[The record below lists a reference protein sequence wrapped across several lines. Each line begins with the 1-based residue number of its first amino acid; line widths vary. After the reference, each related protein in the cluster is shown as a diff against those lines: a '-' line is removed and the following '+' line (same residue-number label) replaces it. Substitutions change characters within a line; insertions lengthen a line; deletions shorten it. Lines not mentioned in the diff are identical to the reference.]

1 MNTTVIERARITG
14 AGRRLVKSW
23 LSPNV
28 RRALQNLRFEW
39 YIQRLHRSG
48 ATAARR
54 FAGQR
59 GLKLNLASGHHPKP
73 GWVNVDLLAPTADL
87 RLDLREPLPFEDGSA
102 DVIYCEHFFEHLSYP
117 NLDDG
122 LAWELETP
130 AHRSD
135 ALTFL
140 RECLRVL
147 APGGTLDIVVPDV
160 EGIIR
165 EYVDRGRTP
174 FPYDAWWG
182 PKWCDTVLHCVNYVF
197 RQGTEHKYAY
207 DDETLQLILRR
218 AGLVDIQRRA
228 FDPSLDAE
236 NHRIGSLCV
245 LARKAGGDER
255 KTR

>member
-1 MNTTVIERARITG
+1 MNTVAIQHAPTT
-14 AGRRLVKSW
+14 GRRLVKSW

-28 RRALQNLRFEW
+28 RRAVRNLQLEW
-39 YIQRLHRSG
+39 RIQRLHRAG
-48 ATAARR
+48 VHAARR

-59 GLKLNLASGHHPKP
+59 GLKLNLASGYHPKP

-87 RLDLREPLPFEDGSA
+87 RLDLRERLPFANDSV

-117 NLDDG
+117 NLDDA
-122 LAWELETP
+122 LAWEVETP
-130 AHRSD
+130 GHRSD

-140 RECLRVL
+140 RDCLRIL
-147 APGGTLDIVVPDV
+147 APGGALDIVVPDV

-165 EYVDRGRTP
+165 QYVDRDRTP

-182 PKWCDTVLHCVNYVF
+182 PKWCDTALHCVNYVF
-197 RQGTEHKYAY
+197 RQGAEHKYAY
-207 DDETLQLILRR
+207 DDETLQRILRR
-218 AGLVDIQRRA
+218 AGFVHIQRRP

-245 LARKAGGDER
+245 LAQKARGDER
-255 KTR
+255 EAVK